1 VSNLFPNNEVDLSTV
16 DVDLDFLDKEK
27 KETWYKVPYYTFDY
41 ANLLSK

>member
-27 KETWYKVPYYTFDY
+27 KET
-41 ANLLSK
+41 